1 MKEKNNNGKEIL
13 KLLQENYELNT
24 AQDLSSAIKNMF
36 KDALQ
41 EMMNAE
47 FDNSMGYSKY
57 DKKVEKTNYRN
68 GSTKKNL
75 KSEFGEFEFE
85 TPRDRKGEFEPR
97 IEVSA
102 TMVSN
107 ITDRIIPEIK
117 EWQERPLDS
126 VYPIIFIDAVHF
138 SVREENRVVKKAAY
152 IVLGIN
158 KDGYK
163 EILGIWIG
171 ENESSKFW
179 LGVLNDLKARGVVD
193 ILIMCSDNLTGIKQA
208 IETAYPKTIQQRCI
222 VHMIRNSVKFVSYK
236 DLKEFCN
243 DLKKI
248 YTSKNEKQGYE
259 ELQKIKEK
267 WKDKYIGAFKTWE
280 ENWDAICPFFQ
291 FSEPIRK
298 IMYTTNT
305 IESLNRQFRKYTKVK
320 SVFHFLV
327 FLYLKNYRQK
337 YIMCLC
343 LSSFYLLYDDLI
355 KFKRIDL
362 CLFFSFKTFD
372 QYFLGYYHL
381 QLYLLF
387 YLPFLYLLLFLLMY
401 LFLLLLPLVFLHL
414 SCLSFEVF
422 ELNL

>member
-13 KLLQENYELNT
+13 RILQENYELNT
-24 AQDLSSAIKNMF
+24 AQDLSSALKSMF

-57 DKKVEKTNYRN
+57 DKTTNKTNYRN

-85 TPRDRKGEFEPR
+85 TPRDRNGEFNPKIVPKNIR
-97 IEVSA
+97 DVSGIEDKIISLYARGLTTREINEQIQDLYGIEISA

-107 ITDRIIPEIK
+107 ITDKIIPEIK

-152 IVLGIN
+152 IVLGVN
-158 KDGYK
+158 KEGYK

-179 LGVLNDLKARGVVD
+179 LGVLNELKQRGVQD

-208 IETAYPKTIQQRCI
+208 IEAAYPNTIQQRCI

-236 DLKEFCN
+236 DLKVFCN
-243 DLKKI
+243 DLKTI
-248 YTSKNEKQGYE
+248 YTSKTEKEGYE
-259 ELQKIKEK
+259 QLQKVKDK
-267 WKDKYIGAFKTWE
+267 WKDKYLSAFKIWE

-291 FSEPIRK
+291 FSEKIRK

-305 IESLNRQFRKYTKVK
+305 IESLNRQFRKYTKTK
-320 SVFHFLV
+320 SVFPTDMSLLKC
-327 FLYLKNYRQK
+327 LYLSVKNISKKWTTPYQNWGPILSELS
-337 YIMCLC
+337 IM
-343 LSSFYLLYDDLI
+343 FDG
-355 KFKRIDL
+355 RI
-362 CLFFSFKTFD
+362 
-372 QYFLGYYHL
+372 
-381 QLYLLF
+381 
-387 YLPFLYLLLFLLMY
+387 
-401 LFLLLLPLVFLHL
+401 
-414 SCLSFEVF
+414 
-422 ELNL
+422 

>member
-1 MKEKNNNGKEIL
+1 MKENNKGKEIL

-24 AQDLSSAIKNMF
+24 AQDLSCALKSMF

-47 FDNSMGYSKY
+47 FDNAMGYSKY
-57 DKKVEKTNYRN
+57 DKKTEKTNYRN
-68 GSTKKNL
+68 GTTKKNL
-75 KSEFGEFEFE
+75 KSEFGDFEFE
-85 TPRDRKGEFEPR
+85 TPRDRKGEFEPIIVPKNTR
-97 IEVSA
+97 DVSGIEDKIISLYARGLTTREINEQIQDLYGIEVSA

-107 ITDRIIPEIK
+107 ITDQIIPEIK

-126 VYPIIFIDAVHF
+126 IYPILFIDAVHF

-179 LGVLNDLKARGVVD
+179 LGVLNDLKQRGVLD

-208 IETAYPKTIQQRCI
+208 IETAIPKTIQQRCI
-222 VHMIRNSVKFVSYK
+222 VHKIRNSVKFVSYK
-236 DLKEFCN
+236 DLKEFCK

-259 ELQKIKEK
+259 ELQKVKEK

-291 FSEPIRK
+291 FSELIRK

-305 IESLNRQFRKYTKVK
+305 IESLNRQFRKYTKTK
-320 SVFHFLV
+320 SVFPTDMSLLKC
-327 FLYLKNYRQK
+327 LYLSTKNITKKWTAPYQNWGP
-337 YIMCLC
+337 I
-343 LSSFYLLYDDLI
+343 LSELSIIFDD
-355 KFKRIDL
+355 RI
-362 CLFFSFKTFD
+362 
-372 QYFLGYYHL
+372 
-381 QLYLLF
+381 
-387 YLPFLYLLLFLLMY
+387 
-401 LFLLLLPLVFLHL
+401 
-414 SCLSFEVF
+414 
-422 ELNL
+422 

>member
-24 AQDLSSAIKNMF
+24 AQDLSSALKNMF

-57 DKKVEKTNYRN
+57 DKTSEKTNYRN
-68 GSTKKNL
+68 GTTKKNL
-75 KSEFGEFEFE
+75 KSEFGEFEPKIVPKN
-85 TPRDRKGEFEPR
+85 TRDVSGIEDKIISLYARGLTTREINEQIQDLYG

-107 ITDRIIPEIK
+107 ITNQIIPEIK
-117 EWQERPLDS
+117 EWQERPLDN
-126 VYPIIFIDAVHF
+126 VYPILFIDAVHF

-179 LGVLNDLKARGVVD
+179 LGVLNDLKSRGITD

-248 YTSKNEKQGYE
+248 YTSKNEKQGYD
-259 ELQKIKEK
+259 ELQKVKEK

-305 IESLNRQFRKYTKVK
+305 IESLNRQFRKYTKTK
-320 SVFHFLV
+320 SVFPTDMSLLKC
-327 FLYLKNYRQK
+327 LYLSTKNITKKWTAPYQNWGPILSELS
-337 YIMCLC
+337 IM
-343 LSSFYLLYDDLI
+343 FDG
-355 KFKRIDL
+355 RI
-362 CLFFSFKTFD
+362 
-372 QYFLGYYHL
+372 
-381 QLYLLF
+381 
-387 YLPFLYLLLFLLMY
+387 
-401 LFLLLLPLVFLHL
+401 
-414 SCLSFEVF
+414 
-422 ELNL
+422 

>member
-1 MKEKNNNGKEIL
+1 MKEKNDNGKEIL

-57 DKKVEKTNYRN
+57 DKKADKTNYRN
-68 GSTKKNL
+68 GSTKRNL

-85 TPRDRKGEFEPR
+85 TPRDRNGEFKPKIVPKNTRDVSGIEDKIISLYAR
-97 IEVSA
+97 GLTTREINEQIQDLYGIEVSA

-107 ITDRIIPEIK
+107 ITDQIIPEIK

-163 EILGIWIG
+163 EIIGIWIG

-179 LGVLNDLKARGVVD
+179 LGVLNDLKQRGVID

-236 DLKEFCN
+236 DLKEFCK

-259 ELQKIKEK
+259 ELQKVKEK
-267 WKDKYIGAFKTWE
+267 WKDKYISAFKTWE
-280 ENWDAICPFFQ
+280 ENWEDICPFFQ

-305 IESLNRQFRKYTKVK
+305 IESLNRQFRKYTKTK
-320 SVFHFLV
+320 SVFSTDMSLLKC
-327 FLYLKNYRQK
+327 LYLSTKNITRKWTAPYQNWGPILSELS
-337 YIMCLC
+337 IM
-343 LSSFYLLYDDLI
+343 FDG
-355 KFKRIDL
+355 RI
-362 CLFFSFKTFD
+362 
-372 QYFLGYYHL
+372 
-381 QLYLLF
+381 
-387 YLPFLYLLLFLLMY
+387 
-401 LFLLLLPLVFLHL
+401 
-414 SCLSFEVF
+414 
-422 ELNL
+422 